1 MLPEVRD
8 GAGSTNC
15 SDSGANGKAVPPS
28 PHGAIPEGMDTW
40 MNEPD
45 SVWRLAGTLNLFG
58 FPPRHAALE
67 VLPRS
72 RGWRV
77 LRASGFFG
85 AGLVLAP
92 VVGVVPP
99 HAPWVAAALGIG
111 GFLGIRKWRERFTLV
126 SFQGNCPRCGEA
138 VRIRAGIPVRPVLS
152 VPCEACHFDTRLE
165 VALPAAT
172 PGTRYRSAPPL
183 PEQGAEKGGAP

>member
-1 MLPEVRD
+1 
-8 GAGSTNC
+8 
-15 SDSGANGKAVPPS
+15 
-28 PHGAIPEGMDTW
+28 

-45 SVWRLAGTLNLFG
+45 SVWTLTGTLNLFG
-58 FPPRHAALE
+58 FPPRHTTLE

-92 VVGVVPP
+92 LVGVVPP

-138 VRIRAGIPVRPVLS
+138 VRIRAGIPLRPALS
-152 VPCEACHFDTRLE
+152 VPCEACHFDARLE
-165 VALPAAT
+165 VALP
-172 PGTRYRSAPPL
+172 PAPPGPGYPSNPL
-183 PEQGAEKGGAP
+183 RPEPGAERSGAP